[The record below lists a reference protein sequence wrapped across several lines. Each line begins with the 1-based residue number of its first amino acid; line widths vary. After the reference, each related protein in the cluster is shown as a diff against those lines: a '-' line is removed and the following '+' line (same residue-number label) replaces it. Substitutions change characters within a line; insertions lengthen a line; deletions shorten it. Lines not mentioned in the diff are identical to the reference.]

1 MQQNPEGSTK
11 DNRANPAFYTFKN
24 IVGNNKDLITAID
37 FGHRIACHNSS
48 VLLIGETGTGKELF
62 AHSIHNESTFA
73 KGPFI
78 ALNCAAI
85 PDTLMESVLFGTVEG
100 AYTGAK
106 NTEGLLLQA
115 NNGTIFLDEINSLN
129 MESQAKLLRFLQDKT
144 IRSVGDNK
152 QRKISCRIISAVN
165 KDSDMEAKSSGLR
178 SDLYFRLS
186 TVELHIPPLRKR
198 KDDIPVLTNHFIRK
212 FSAEFENTITQ
223 ADNRLIELLMNYSW
237 PGNIRELEHV
247 IESAMNFVEVGETTL
262 GLRHLSA
269 HLHRK
274 LAAAGT
280 ADQAGNQ
287 ASPAQTDPYAARPN
301 LYPSEKT
308 LHEILDAV
316 EREVIIERLIKN
328 AGNIS
333 QTSKELGI
341 FRQALQYRI
350 KKYLINEREYE

>member
-1 MQQNPEGSTK
+1 MQHTPQLSGKENS
-11 DNRANPAFYTFKN
+11 ANPAFYTFKN
-24 IVGNNKDLITAID
+24 IVGNNKDLMTAID
-37 FGHRIACHNSS
+37 FGHRIARHNSS

-73 KGPFI
+73 QGPFI

-129 MESQAKLLRFLQDKT
+129 MESQAKLLRFLQDKA

-165 KDSDMEAKSSGLR
+165 RDTDMQAKTSGLR
-178 SDLYFRLS
+178 EDLYFRLS
-186 TVELHIPPLRKR
+186 TVELHIPPLRHR
-198 KDDIPVLTNHFIRK
+198 KDDIPILTNHFVRK
-212 FSAEFENTITQ
+212 FSLEFGNSIAEVDQ
-223 ADNRLIELLMNYSW
+223 KLIQLLINYSW

-262 GLRHLSA
+262 GLRHLST

-274 LAAAGT
+274 LAAT
-280 ADQAGNQ
+280 ETMSTTDNSESF
-287 ASPAQTDPYAARPN
+287 ASTDTNVLTSNY
-301 LYPSEKT
+301 YSEDKT

-316 EREVIIERLIKN
+316 EREVIIKRLIKN
-328 AGNIS
+328 QGNIS

-350 KKYLINEREYE
+350 KKYLIDEGEYE